1 MLKKIAIISSN
12 FLSIKSFLSKSI
24 ENLSENNIIYIYT
37 NIKESDQLFKNT
49 NKNIKLIRIPI
60 KRNINLVRDL
70 ECF

>member
-37 NIKESDQLFKNT
+37 NIKSQINYLKIQ
-49 NKNIKLIRIPI
+49 IKI
-60 KRNINLVRDL
+60 
-70 ECF
+70 